1 MTANWPQSIVN
12 VLLAG
17 FFAVTLLGI
26 GIAAYAAR
34 ALKQA
39 EDRAK

>member
-1 MTANWPQSIVN
+1 MTANWPQSVVN
-12 VLLAG
+12 IILSG
-17 FFAVTLLGI
+17 FAAVTLLGI